1 METRFIHSKK
11 SKISDPHRLLLRL
24 LDKINLKGSDKY
36 FALSN
41 LSIYYTWKDIQKQ
54 QKNFKVLSP
63 TWNEKFELPDGSY
76 SVFEIQ
82 DYFKY
87 IIKKHETVTDNP
99 PIIIFVNKI
108 ENVITF
114 GINTEYYLKLLA

>member
-24 LDKINLKGSDKY
+24 LDKINLQGSDKY